1 MKENGATV
9 VIAIRTMLIIRHIA
23 VSVTNSLPELY
34 HKSKTRF
41 RNFSGINMKYLIIIA
56 FFFCSISL
64 LAQNTEEFTKGNIS
78 YVSSQHAYVQFVNTE
93 GIHTGDTLYVLQ
105 HDMYVPAL
113 IVNNLSSISCVCNQ
127 LAPTLLSVSTQIYA
141 RRKIENES
149 IDVIA
154 QKSKEAIAAN
164 DLTLKSTEITAN
176 NKGQRAS
183 TDGSLSISSYTSA
196 GTNYSTDQR
205 FRYNLSLNLNHINDS
220 KLSLASYISFTHKT
234 GDSIRLQ
241 DALKIYNLSLRYD
254 LSKTSSL
261 TFGRKINPN
270 MANIGAVDGLQYEQ
284 QFNNFTAGAIVGS
297 RPDSV
302 YGFSPTLL
310 QYGAFISH
318 TIQGINGNMQTSLA
332 FFNQMT
338 KFQTGRRFLYFQH
351 SNSLLKNLYLFC
363 SFEVDLYNA
372 KDSTNSI
379 DLTSAYVSLRYR
391 PLKNL
396 SLSLSYDARKNIYYY
411 ETYKSKRDSL
421 LENETRQG
429 YRFQFNYRPF
439 RKLTWGGT
447 AGYRLQT
454 PSTSASENGYT
465 YLSYSQVPLINTSA
479 TIFATINK
487 SNNMDGTDY
496 GITLSRDIIDGKVY
510 ADLEYRKENYNLSN
524 YATNTQN
531 NLSLVSLID
540 NTMDLSLSWRITKK
554 LILSAYFEG
563 SVDADKNYMGRAF
576 INISYRF

>member
-1 MKENGATV
+1 
-9 VIAIRTMLIIRHIA
+9 
-23 VSVTNSLPELY
+23 
-34 HKSKTRF
+34 
-41 RNFSGINMKYLIIIA
+41 MKYLFIIA
-56 FFFCSISL
+56 FFFCIINL
-64 LAQNTEEFTKGNIS
+64 PAQNTEELLKGNVS
-78 YVSSQHAYVQFVNTE
+78 YVSSQHVYVQFANTE
-93 GIHTGDTLYVLQ
+93 GIHVGDTLYILQ
-105 HDMYVPAL
+105 QDNYVPAL
-113 IVNNLSSISCVCNQ
+113 VVKNLSTISSVCIP
-127 LAPTLLSVSTQIYA
+127 LTPTLLTVSTLIFA
-141 RRKIENES
+141 KKKNRNES

-154 QKSKEAIAAN
+154 QNSKEAIAIN
-164 DLTLKSTEITAN
+164 DVSLKSTGIAPN
-176 NKGQRAS
+176 NTGQKAS
-183 TDGSLSISSYTSA
+183 MNGNLSVSSYTSA
-196 GTNYSTDQR
+196 GTNYSTSQR

-220 KLSLASYISFTHKT
+220 KLSFESYISFTHKT

-261 TFGRKINPN
+261 TFGRKINSN
-270 MANIGAVDGLQYEQ
+270 MANVGAVDGLQYEQ
-284 QFNNFTAGAIVGS
+284 RFNNFTAGAIVGS

-318 TIQGINGNMQTSLA
+318 NTQGTTGNMQTSLA

-338 KFQTGRRFLYFQH
+338 KFQTGRRFVYFQH
-351 SNSLLKNLYLFC
+351 SNSLLKNLYFFC

-372 KDSTNSI
+372 KDSTNAL
-379 DLTSAYVSLRYR
+379 DLTGTYLSLRYR

-421 LENETRQG
+421 LEKETRQG
-429 YRFQFNYRPF
+429 YRFQFTYRPF
-439 RKLTWGGT
+439 KKLSWGGT

-454 PSTSASENGYT
+454 PSSTASKNVYT
-465 YLSYSQVPLINTSA
+465 YLSYSQIPFIDASA
-479 TIFATINK
+479 TVFATINK

-524 YATNTQN
+524 YVTTSQK

-540 NTMDLSLSWRITKK
+540 NTVDLSLSWRISKK

-576 INISYRF
+576 INISQRF